1 MLTTKL
7 FQLGVLWAVLEKM
20 LGFASDVRRDNHVLD
35 TVVQAGQRCA
45 ADVPVPEQ
53 RVLVKVQQPSAILCN
68 RRCAEGPDE
77 PRGVVVR
84 RFEGRIARA
93 SNSRGWPRA
102 AKVAGTVN

>member
-7 FQLGVLWAVLEKM
+7 FQLSILWAVLEKL
-20 LGFASDVRRDNHVLD
+20 LGFAGDIRRDNHVLD

-53 RVLVKVQQPSAILCN
+53 RVLVKVQQPSAILYD

-77 PRGVVVR
+77 PHGGCG
-84 RFEGRIARA
+84 E
-93 SNSRGWPRA
+93 
-102 AKVAGTVN
+102 TL